1 MEVIFASI
9 ANLFVLVLK
18 QKVYYLNSAMGHRL
32 IVVLKLYLIVL
43 FGWVENVQIF
53 DINVKIL
60 NVMTKEERIRR

>member
-1 MEVIFASI
+1 
-9 ANLFVLVLK
+9 
-18 QKVYYLNSAMGHRL
+18 MGHRL

>member
-9 ANLFVLVLK
+9 VNLFVLVLK
-18 QKVYYLNSAMGHRL
+18 KKVYYLNSAMGHRL